1 MLTKEQ
7 LQELSKKKKTNE
19 YVVSREFLQ
28 ILLLKELF
36 SNSFSEKVYFK
47 GGTCIRLMYG
57 GSRFSEDLDFTV
69 GINEEDFEKEIGR
82 FFKRMSNIYP
92 VQFKKKESVSGR
104 TYLATIK
111 TDFLKQ
117 KVYIK
122 LDFSFRE
129 EILQPVQK
137 IVEKNEYPIIFKSFV
152 NCLSL
157 DEIFAEK
164 IRAFLSREKYRD
176 VYDLWVLLELGAKY
190 RKKLV
195 DSKLA
200 YYDFEYSKEDI
211 LGRIESLSKD
221 EFITELRPFVLI
233 NEREGL
239 GDLFEYICEYL
250 KARSD
255 LLIS

>member
-28 ILLLKELF
+28 LLLLKELY
-36 SNSFSEKVYFK
+36 SNSFSDGIYFK
-47 GGTCIRLMYG
+47 GGTCIRLVYG

-69 GINEEDFEKEIGR
+69 DMEEEDFIKGINK
-82 FFKRMSNIYP
+82 FFKQMTSSYP
-92 VQFKKKESVSGR
+92 VEFKEKKTITGK

-111 TDFLKQ
+111 TDFLEQ
-117 KVYIK
+117 EVYIK

-129 EILQPVQK
+129 KPLEPVQK
-137 IVEKNEYPIIFKSFV
+137 IIKDTDYPIIFKGFV
-152 NCLSL
+152 NCLSK

-164 IRAFLSREKYRD
+164 VRAFLNREKARD
-176 VYDLWVLLELGAKY
+176 VYDLWILLELGAKY
-190 RKKLV
+190 REELIAKKV
-195 DSKLA
+195 S
-200 YYDFEYSKEDI
+200 YYETEYKKEDI
-211 LGRIESLSKD
+211 LERIESLSK
-221 EFITELRPFVLI
+221 ENFVTELRPFVPI

-250 KARSD
+250 SK
-255 LLIS
+255 I

>member
-7 LQELSKKKKTNE
+7 VQELSKKKKTNE

-28 ILLLKELF
+28 ILLLKELY

-47 GGTCIRLMYG
+47 GGTCIRLVYG
-57 GSRFSEDLDFTV
+57 GERFSEDLDFTV
-69 GINEEDFEKEIGR
+69 TIGEEDFEKEIGR

-92 VQFKKKESVSGR
+92 VQFKEKESVNGK

-117 KVYIK
+117 EVYIK

-129 EILQPVQK
+129 EVLQPVQK
-137 IVEKNEYPIIFKSFV
+137 IVEKNEYPVIFKSFV

-157 DEIFAEK
+157 DEILSEK
-164 IRAFLSREKYRD
+164 IRAFLSRDKYRD
-176 VYDLWVLLELGAKY
+176 LYDLWVLLELGAKY
-190 RKKLV
+190 REKLV
-195 DSKLA
+195 ESKLA
-200 YYDFEYSKEDI
+200 YYDLRFSKEGI
-211 LGRIESLSKD
+211 LNRIESLSKD
-221 EFITELRPFVLI
+221 NFITELKPFVPI

-250 KARSD
+250 RTRLGVSNP
-255 LLIS
+255 